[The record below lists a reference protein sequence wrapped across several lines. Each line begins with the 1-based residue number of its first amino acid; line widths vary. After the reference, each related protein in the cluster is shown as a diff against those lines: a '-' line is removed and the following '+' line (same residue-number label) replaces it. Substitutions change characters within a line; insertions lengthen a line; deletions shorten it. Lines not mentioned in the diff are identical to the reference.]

1 MEGKKLLATTPFPSL
16 GDLLVMLGLFFVV
29 QASCSLIGMLALL
42 FTGRGLNDLTPNE
55 LGGYLA
61 ITSLVAMSL
70 VALFFLAYRRW
81 RGATPIAWGLKP
93 KPFAPQLILWGFL
106 LMAAAGI
113 ILEPL
118 YELLP
123 PLNQEVGRGL
133 WSIVALV
140 VIAPLFEEFLCR
152 GLLYG
157 SLRTRYNTTRSIL
170 LSALFFGIL
179 HLQPSA
185 MINAF
190 LMGALLAWIYE
201 QTKTLWAPIL
211 LHAMNNAA
219 AYLMLITGLDDKGL
233 HEVVGDGWLYP
244 TLWIVSLGVVL
255 IAIFFLGK
263 LRKKGSPEGENEP
276 KM

>member
-29 QASCSLIGMLALL
+29 QASCSLIGILALL
-42 FTGRGLNDLTPNE
+42 VTGRGLSDLTPNE

-81 RGATPIAWGLKP
+81 RGAAPIAWGLKP
-93 KPFAPQLILWGFL
+93 KLFAPQLILWGFL

-157 SLRTRYNTTRSIL
+157 SLRTRYGTTRSIL

-219 AYLMLITGLDDKGL
+219 AYLMLVTGLDDKGL

-244 TLWIVSLGVVL
+244 TLWIASLGVVL

-263 LRKKGSPEGENEP
+263 LRKKGSPEGKNEP